1 MPRLLRF
8 DPCSTT
14 LNRETDFLI
23 DFSIIS
29 GSVSIGFYGPLE
41 TGSYPPKLT
50 RENK

>member
-8 DPCSTT
+8 DPCLNT
-14 LNRETDFLI
+14 LNREKGFLI
-23 DFSIIS
+23 DFPVMS
-29 GSVSIGFYGPLE
+29 GSVSTGFYGPLE